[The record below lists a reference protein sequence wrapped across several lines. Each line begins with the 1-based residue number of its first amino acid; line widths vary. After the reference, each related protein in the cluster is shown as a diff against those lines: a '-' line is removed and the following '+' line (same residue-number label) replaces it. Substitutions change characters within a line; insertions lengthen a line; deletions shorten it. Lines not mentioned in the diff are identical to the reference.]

1 MTDVD
6 TPAGD
11 DVFER
16 LGQLEEAVRRATAAL
31 ARLREENDRLRR
43 DVARLQAER
52 KQAVAQI
59 DAILN
64 DIAKL
69 EP

>member
-1 MTDVD
+1 MS
-6 TPAGD
+6 D
-11 DVFER
+11 DVLER
-16 LGQLEEAVRRATAAL
+16 LGQLEEAVRRAAAAL
-31 ARLREENDRLRR
+31 ARLREDNDRLRR

-52 KQAVAQI
+52 KQTVAQI
-59 DAILN
+59 DAILH

>member
-1 MTDVD
+1 MN
-6 TPAGD
+6 D
-11 DVFER
+11 DVLAR
-16 LGQLEEAVRRATAAL
+16 LGQLEEAVRRAAAAL
-31 ARLREENDRLRR
+31 ARLREENERLRR

-52 KQAVAQI
+52 KQTVAQI